1 MQCSPSLDVSL
12 GVHPS
17 VLPAPVCPSD
27 ETATPQWQVRVA
39 WLCVEATESAQRR
52 RGEAG
57 HR

>member
-27 ETATPQWQVRVA
+27 EAAAPQWQVG
-39 WLCVEATESAQRR
+39 VEATESTQKG